1 METSSLLIISS
12 IGIYVFIII
21 YCDITSEANYE
32 RSADNITLNKQQC
45 FQFYTTYPVFIA
57 QEITDHL
64 NQVLISLI
72 LCLSLYGWLLYS
84 TDMRDACKA
93 MYQEIKSTT
102 QEFYDHNQLPQK
114 CLIIVRKT
122 RHHTRCFLCDNKE
135 NQTNRIQQNKP
146 EKDIICHTD
155 FRCTKAVSIP
165 LLTPCATVCVSY
177 GLKLDYEGQMNNELG
192 CQRNFIRRCSIN
204 KSRF

>member
-1 METSSLLIISS
+1 MKL
-12 IGIYVFIII
+12 
-21 YCDITSEANYE
+21 
-32 RSADNITLNKQQC
+32 
-45 FQFYTTYPVFIA
+45 
-57 QEITDHL
+57 
-64 NQVLISLI
+64 
-72 LCLSLYGWLLYS
+72 
-84 TDMRDACKA
+84 
-93 MYQEIKSTT
+93 
-102 QEFYDHNQLPQK
+102 YDHNQLPQK

-146 EKDIICHTD
+146 ENGQFIYTNYITTNTLYQVPYDEISFTSDIICHTD

-204 KSRF
+204 KIRF

>member
-102 QEFYDHNQLPQK
+102 QGVSGELCYTNYITTNTLYQVPYDE
-114 CLIIVRKT
+114 ISFT
-122 RHHTRCFLCDNKE
+122 S
-135 NQTNRIQQNKP
+135 
-146 EKDIICHTD
+146 DIICHTD